1 MRSFASRYGASPL
14 HFVGHVALIALTV
27 WSVLNVLKFPGWVD
41 WLLWFAG
48 AAVLH
53 DLVVLPLYTGLDRLL
68 QRTGGRVRR
77 RPLTNYVRVPVVL
90 AASLL
95 LVSFPL
101 VLDRAPGNFQR
112 VAGFAPSGYLGWW
125 LALSLAAVV
134 VSGLWY
140 VVGLVRVDRRGAD
153 DLDRTA

>member
-1 MRSFASRYGASPL
+1 MRALSARYGASPL
-14 HFVGHVALIALTV
+14 HFLGHVALFVVSAWAI
-27 WSVLNVLKFPGWVD
+27 LNVLDFPGWVD

-53 DLVVLPLYTGLDRLL
+53 DLVVLPLYTGLDHLL

-90 AASLL
+90 AASLM

-112 VAGFAPSGYLGWW
+112 VAGFAPTGYLGWW
-125 LALSLAAVV
+125 LAISLAAVLL
-134 VSGLWY
+134 SGLWY
-140 VVGLVRVDRRGAD
+140 VVRLVRVDRRGAD
-153 DLDRTA
+153 DLDHPA